1 MFPTVGLMLEVISS
15 HQLGKEA
22 LESEQN
28 SSMEKEMA
36 TSQKLSTSDNMTV
49 GKAKISLTIIQFL
62 SLSISKER
70 SWTSCS

>member
-15 HQLGKEA
+15 HLLGKEA

-62 SLSISKER
+62 SL
-70 SWTSCS
+70 

>member
-62 SLSISKER
+62 SL
-70 SWTSCS
+70 

>member
-1 MFPTVGLMLEVISS
+1 MLEVISS
-15 HQLGKEA
+15 HLLGKEA

-62 SLSISKER
+62 SL
-70 SWTSCS
+70 